1 MEVAACLCLVRLKFR
16 SQMFIRP
23 SDVDAMCDAAGSL
36 DISEAEPKGKAKA
49 KAKAKAAA
57 CIFCLVCLTF
67 RSYRFVTPCDVDAMH
82 VLENYVTCIYIT
94 EHIQGHCRSIEH
106 RARAPT

>member
-1 MEVAACLCLVRLKFR
+1 
-16 SQMFIRP
+16 MFVIP
-23 SDVDAMCDAAGSL
+23 FDVDATCDVPAHWTYLRLSQRERRKRKQRQKQLPAFL
-36 DISEAEPKGKAKA
+36 
-49 KAKAKAAA
+49 
-57 CIFCLVCLTF
+57 CLVCLTF

-94 EHIQGHCRSIEH
+94 EHIQGHCRSTDR

>member
-1 MEVAACLCLVRLKFR
+1 MKVAACLCLVRLKFR

-36 DISEAEPKGKAKA
+36 NISEAEPKAVPKGKAKA

-57 CIFCLVCLTF
+57 CLFMFSVF
-67 RSYRFVTPCDVDAMH
+67 EVSVV
-82 VLENYVTCIYIT
+82 
-94 EHIQGHCRSIEH
+94 
-106 RARAPT
+106 